1 MTTVRDK
8 DPKVNELLIK
18 WDKVM
23 DNAKY
28 LGYEHRYKE
37 KEYGIKWR
45 SAYKRVMNAECDK
58 LMKKFGNPLSGY
70 EGV

>member
-1 MTTVRDK
+1 MSRDK
-8 DPKVNELLIK
+8 DPKTNELLIK

-28 LGYEHRYKE
+28 LGDEHRYKE

-45 SAYKRVMNAECDK
+45 SAYKVIMQAEYDK
-58 LMKKFGNPLSGY
+58 LVKKFGNPLDGHD
-70 EGV
+70 GV

>member
-8 DPKVNELLIK
+8 DPKTNALLLK

-28 LGYEHRYKE
+28 LGDEHRYKE

-45 SAYKRVMNAECDK
+45 SAYKNIM
-58 LMKKFGNPLSGY
+58 
-70 EGV
+70 

>member
-8 DPKVNELLIK
+8 DPKTNALLLK

-28 LGYEHRYKE
+28 LGDEHRYKE

-45 SAYKRVMNAECDK
+45 SAYKIIMYNTK
-58 LMKKFGNPLSGY
+58 TIKIHFY
-70 EGV
+70 